1 MRNKSKRKGII
12 LAGGVGSRLNPITN
26 AISKQL
32 LPVYDKPMI
41 YYPLTT
47 LMLTGISD
55 ILIITTK
62 RDINNFKNL
71 LGDGKSLGINISYE
85 IQNVPRGLTE
95 AFIIGEKFIGENS
108 VALILGDNLF
118 HGSYLVEK
126 LKKADFNSN
135 SNTIF
140 AYLVNDPER
149 YGVVTFNT
157 EGEATK
163 IDEKPNKP
171 RSRYAIT
178 GLYFY
183 DNSVIEKS
191 KEVKPS
197 SRGELEISALNQ
209 MYLKEK
215 KLKVEVM
222 GRGMAWF
229 DTGTFDS
236 LQQASSYIR
245 TLEKRQGLKIGCP
258 EEVAWRNGWITTD
271 QLNNL
276 SISMGSNAY
285 SNYLRSLINEKINGK
300 IV

>member
-1 MRNKSKRKGII
+1 MRNKSTRKGII

-47 LMLTGISD
+47 LMLAGISD

-118 HGSYLVEK
+118 HGSYLVEI

-140 AYLVNDPER
+140 AYQVNDPER
-149 YGVVTFNT
+149 YGVVTLNS

-183 DNSVIEKS
+183 DNSVIQKS
-191 KEVKPS
+191 KEVEPS

-209 MYLKEK
+209 IYLKEK

-276 SISMGSNAY
+276 SISMGSNGY

>member
-1 MRNKSKRKGII
+1 MRNKSTRKGII

-47 LMLTGISD
+47 LMLAGISD

-118 HGSYLVEK
+118 HGSDLVEK

-149 YGVVTFNT
+149 YGVVTLNS

-183 DNSVIEKS
+183 DNSVIQKS
-191 KEVKPS
+191 KEVEPS

-285 SNYLRSLINEKINGK
+285 SNYLKSLINEKINGK